1 MFVGSLEL
9 LDLSGNNLA
18 EVTSVD
24 MSAAKNFRKVDLSHN
39 KLQTLP
45 SLQLTRLT
53 DLDISHNSIKS
64 LLQQSFESKQ
74 VFIIMWSC

>member
-1 MFVGSLEL
+1 VFAGSLEL

-74 VFIIMWSC
+74 VFIHKFIM

>member
-1 MFVGSLEL
+1 VFAGSLEL

-53 DLDISHNSIKS
+53 DLDIE
-64 LLQQSFESKQ
+64 L
-74 VFIIMWSC
+74 